1 MENASAGCRAV
12 ELFDEEMGMAFP
24 MLVLYPSTS
33 PEKEEPLG
41 PYTLRVAMDGQW
53 AQGAFPLVVISH
65 GSGGSHLVYREL
77 AAHLARHG
85 FVVAM
90 PEHPKN
96 NRNNNELARTAENLR
111 NRPRHLRIAMD
122 EMFGNEFFGPQLQLE
137 MVAIVG
143 HSLGGYTAL
152 AMAGGRPTALPQE
165 TRNLRAQKVDVTPDG
180 RVKALV
186 LLAPAT
192 VWFSAPEALREVR
205 VPILMITGGRDTH
218 APAFHG
224 QIVKLGVASSEA
236 VEHKAVPEAGHFAF
250 LTPFPPEMVKPNF
263 LPSQDP
269 PGFDRTAF
277 QEELKGDV
285 LAFLKRVLQQ

>member
-1 MENASAGCRAV
+1 M
-12 ELFDEEMGMAFP
+12 ELFDEEMSMAFP
-24 MLVLYPSTS
+24 VLVFYPSTS
-33 PEKEEPLG
+33 LESEETFG
-41 PYTLRVAMDGQW
+41 PYTLRVAVDGQC
-53 AQGAFPLVVISH
+53 AEGVFPLVVISH

-96 NRNNNELARTAENLR
+96 NRNDNELARTAANLR
-111 NRPRHLRIAMD
+111 NRPRHLRIVID
-122 EMFGNEFFGPQLQLE
+122 EVLGSEFFGPRLEPE

-165 TRNLRAQKVDVTPDG
+165 TRNLRAQKVEVTPDA

-192 VWFSAPEALREVR
+192 IWFSAPEALREVR
-205 VPILMITGGRDTH
+205 VPILMITGGRDTQT
-218 APAFHG
+218 PALHG
-224 QIVKLGVASSEA
+224 QIVKLGVANGDA
-236 VEHKAVPEAGHFAF
+236 LEHKVIPEAGHFAF
-250 LTPFPPEMVKPNF
+250 LTPFPAEMVKPNF

-269 PGFDRTAF
+269 AGFDRAAY
-277 QEELKGDV
+277 QEELKADV
-285 LAFLKRVLQQ
+285 LAFLRRVLGRQRPA